1 MMPIEVTDTDFQTLI
16 DDAKQPV
23 LLDVW
28 APWCGPC
35 KMVGPAVKRLA
46 DKQPERFQVA
56 MANMEAF
63 AETAKSLEIR
73 TTPTLILF
81 SGGKEI
87 ARRTGAMMESQ
98 ISQWL
103 DLYLQS

>member
-1 MMPIEVTDTDFQTLI
+1 MTIITVTDTDFQTLI
-16 DDAKQPV
+16 DAAEQPV

-35 KMVGPAVKRLA
+35 KMVGSAVKRLTE
-46 DKQPERFQVA
+46 KQPRRFQLA

-63 AETAKSLEIR
+63 DKTAKLLEVK

-87 ARRTGAMMESQ
+87 ARRHGAMMESQ

-103 DLYLQS
+103 DLNL

>member
-1 MMPIEVTDTDFQTLI
+1 MSTVEVTDADFQAVLS
-16 DDAKQPV
+16 DCNGPL

-35 KMVGPAVKRLA
+35 KMVGPAVLHISEK
-46 DKQPERFQVA
+46 DPERFQVA
-56 MANMEAF
+56 MANMEQF
-63 AETAKSLEIR
+63 ESTAESLQIR
-73 TTPTLILF
+73 ATPTLILF
-81 SGGKEI
+81 NNGQEV

-103 DLYLQS
+103 DQHL

>member
-1 MMPIEVTDTDFQTLI
+1 MEPIEVTDTDFQTLI
-16 DDAKQPV
+16 DQADQPV

-46 DKQPERFQVA
+46 AKQPGQFQVA
-56 MANMEAF
+56 MANMEVF
-63 AETAKSLEIR
+63 SKTAEHYGIKS
-73 TTPTLILF
+73 TPTLILF
-81 SGGKEI
+81 NDGQEI
-87 ARRTGAMMESQ
+87 ARRSGAMMESQ

-103 DLYLQS
+103 ALHL